1 MHDCRRSGI
10 RNLVRAGV
18 PERVV
23 MSISGHRSRSTF
35 DRYNITSETDLQA
48 AAAQLDAARKKA
60 AATKPPIS
68 ATVTAI
74 TKPQKPRAARS

>member
-1 MHDCRRSGI
+1 MTAVEHSFTR
-10 RNLVRAGV
+10 LVRAGV

-48 AAAQLDAARKKA
+48 AAATLDAARKAA
-60 AATKPPIS
+60 AATNLPNS

-74 TKPQKPRAARS
+74 TKQQNARAARS